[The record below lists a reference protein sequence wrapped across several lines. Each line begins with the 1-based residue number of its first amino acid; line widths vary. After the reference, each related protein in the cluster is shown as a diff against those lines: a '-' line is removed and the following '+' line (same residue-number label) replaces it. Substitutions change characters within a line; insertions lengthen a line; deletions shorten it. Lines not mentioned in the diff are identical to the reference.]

1 VLLRVVIAIFAVFT
15 SCSTRRVPV
24 PARVSASHPEYI
36 DLEAG
41 WRLRV
46 VTPISKRGNYRL
58 NYKDVKQAD
67 GTITLTTDEFR
78 GYETAYYSV
87 EARKGGGVQIRFV
100 SAELSQDGKSAI
112 LSESVRP
119 QFETTQKFRLV
130 RLVYLTRVSDSDH
143 DMAVVAANKQVDLE
157 ASTKAVLAE
166 AVRGCVT
173 RSQSQCSWIPAGV
186 AVRPEKQQASR

>member
-1 VLLRVVIAIFAVFT
+1 MLLRIVIAIIAVFT
-15 SCSTRRVPV
+15 SCSTRRAPV

-87 EARKGGGVQIRFV
+87 EARKVAEFRSGLSPPNSHKMV
-100 SAELSQDGKSAI
+100 SPQPSLRAFDRSLRPHGS
-112 LSESVRP
+112 SV
-119 QFETTQKFRLV
+119 
-130 RLVYLTRVSDSDH
+130 
-143 DMAVVAANKQVDLE
+143 
-157 ASTKAVLAE
+157 
-166 AVRGCVT
+166 
-173 RSQSQCSWIPAGV
+173 
-186 AVRPEKQQASR
+186 